1 MQLTAFGTRSTLSSD
16 FENLDAPNN
25 MLKLNPTLRKLMLR
39 MKTRSSPIPAS
50 GATTPNTSSPLF
62 LSIDA
67 ATRHADKGSFVITY
81 TVGNAEEA
89 EEKIKNLLSYLIH
102 EHGDSAT
109 YWFTP
114 TAIDRA
120 DSMKWD
126 EVNDRPITADELGL
140 DELLDEDLDWVANM
154 EEADRTF
161 KPAQVE
167 VVLQRPS
174 LLHKVSNNPFLGE
187 ADSVQTFHQGVNHLP
202 PIEDGDDSA
211 NRDAVMVDNS
221 GAGGPGG
228 SLAGAV

>member
-1 MQLTAFGTRSTLSSD
+1 
-16 FENLDAPNN
+16 
-25 MLKLNPTLRKLMLR
+25 
-39 MKTRSSPIPAS
+39 
-50 GATTPNTSSPLF
+50 

-67 ATRHADKGSFVITY
+67 ATRQAGKGSFVITY

-161 KPAQVE
+161 KPTQVE

-221 GAGGPGG
+221 DAGDPGG